1 MVTHHKKIH
10 AAASA
15 SFCVRVSIGMAAL
28 CGALLGGVSAHAEGF
43 DGDQRDQRDQHQAQ
57 RREDSH
63 VQAQQM
69 REVSREVQHDPRG
82 QPQPQPQMQQPQ
94 QRQYDPRSFEA
105 RAEEQRRAMQD
116 SNRNAE
122 VSRRVGRM
130 TPDERRDLRRQIN
143 EVGQDIYANPPRR

>member
-1 MVTHHKKIH
+1 MVTDHKKIH

-15 SFCVRVSIGMAAL
+15 SFCVRFSFGMAML
-28 CGALLGGVSAHAEGF
+28 CGALLGGTAVHAAGP
-43 DGDQRDQRDQHQAQ
+43 DGDQQREQHQPS
-57 RREDSH
+57 RHDDSH
-63 VQAQQM
+63 AQAQQM
-69 REVSREVQHDPRG
+69 REVSREVQHDSRF
-82 QPQPQPQMQQPQ
+82 QPQPQPQNPPQAQ

-143 EVGQDIYANPPRR
+143 EAGQDIYANPPRR